1 MPINN
6 SKFSGSGVKI
16 TTNNLGNKLT
26 TENDLSVI
34 VYDGS
39 TGGANYATL
48 GAAKSTIVTDLNGS
62 KVFLPL
68 RSLSMKSSELIPG
81 WTLDFDTTW
90 ATGTVP
96 ADMTRGG
103 TFGGAWY
110 STVSGTPAEMT
121 RYRSFD
127 GANNSMAFFS
137 GQFKITALPE
147 AGRFLHF
154 GQFASGPHGFGLRVE
169 STGAATLRIVDTYG
183 GVNLVLDSG
192 MTVAVNDSIVVERF
206 GYRLSAYKTSTTGR
220 TLLDADEA
228 TASNRPLNARLGQG
242 TTDSYYARVLAGSS
256 FGFSTDSTNIRI
268 SEVGF
273 CG

>member
-6 SKFSGSGVKI
+6 SKFSGSGVKV
-16 TTNNLGNKLT
+16 TADNLGNKLIA
-26 TENDLSVI
+26 ENDLSLR

-39 TGGANYATL
+39 TGGPNYATL
-48 GAAKSTIVTDLNGS
+48 GTAKSTVLTDLNGA
-62 KVFLPL
+62 KVYLPV
-68 RSLSMKSSELIPG
+68 RSLSMTSSELIPG
-81 WTLDFDTTW
+81 WTLDFNTAW

-96 ADMTRGG
+96 VDMNRNG

-121 RYRSFD
+121 RYRSFE
-127 GANNSMAFFS
+127 GGNNAMAFFS

-154 GQFASGPHGFGLRVE
+154 GQFAAGPHGFGIRIE

-206 GYRLSAYKTSTTGR
+206 GYRLTAMKTATTGR
-220 TLLDADEA
+220 ELLSADAAA
-228 TASNRPLNARLGQG
+228 TSRPLNARLGQG
-242 TTDSYYARVLAGSS
+242 TTDSFYARVLAGSS
-256 FGFSTDSTNIRI
+256 FGLSTDSTAVRI